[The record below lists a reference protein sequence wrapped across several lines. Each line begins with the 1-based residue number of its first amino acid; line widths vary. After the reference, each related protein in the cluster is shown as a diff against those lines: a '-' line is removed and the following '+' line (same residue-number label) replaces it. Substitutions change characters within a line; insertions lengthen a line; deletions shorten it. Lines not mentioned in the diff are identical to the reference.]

1 MYTYLEKIILR
12 VVIHRTRV
20 VEKKRKLRVPFSPS
34 TNRNRVHRTK
44 ISTKTDKDG
53 FSHAVFRS
61 RLEQKIPATEYL
73 GCCFRVLFFLAK
85 SMLRMGSCVRFC
97 CHNILFHR
105 TMCGGKGSHRSMLY
119 SFDAVAK
126 FLQGN
131 QKLNFDQRFSCI
143 TRHVNFS
150 PRSHRAVSLQ
160 GYLRDRRAGHTER
173 KTSELIVI

>member
-1 MYTYLEKIILR
+1 MYTYLEKILLR

-20 VEKKRKLRVPFSPS
+20 LEKKRKLRVPFSPS

-119 SFDAVAK
+119 SFVAVAK
-126 FLQGN
+126 FL
-131 QKLNFDQRFSCI
+131 
-143 TRHVNFS
+143 
-150 PRSHRAVSLQ
+150 
-160 GYLRDRRAGHTER
+160 
-173 KTSELIVI
+173 

>member
-1 MYTYLEKIILR
+1 MYTYLEKILLR
-12 VVIHRTRV
+12 VVIHCTRV

-85 SMLRMGSCVRFC
+85 SMLRMGSCVRFWLDL
-97 CHNILFHR
+97 HH
-105 TMCGGKGSHRSMLY
+105 K
-119 SFDAVAK
+119 
-126 FLQGN
+126 
-131 QKLNFDQRFSCI
+131 
-143 TRHVNFS
+143 
-150 PRSHRAVSLQ
+150 
-160 GYLRDRRAGHTER
+160 
-173 KTSELIVI
+173 